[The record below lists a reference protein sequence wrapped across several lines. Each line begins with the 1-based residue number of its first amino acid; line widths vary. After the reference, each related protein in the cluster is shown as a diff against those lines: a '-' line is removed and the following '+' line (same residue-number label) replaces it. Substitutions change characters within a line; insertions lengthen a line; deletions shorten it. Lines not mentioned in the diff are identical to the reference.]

1 MSAFPKSGPKFD
13 GFHCPASVGMT
24 LWMQG
29 ASLLEAYPKEPPD
42 KRILP
47 ADHASEVEK

>member
-1 MSAFPKSGPKFD
+1 MVFTVPPKRWDDFVDLFGP
-13 GFHCPASVGMT
+13 HSV
-24 LWMQG
+24 
-29 ASLLEAYPKEPPD
+29 SLLEAYPKEPSD